1 MRTLVFGVLAATVAG
16 CSCFVSPQ
24 SGIEAC
30 TGGDGRG
37 FACFDRNVAASRL
50 SQATEPEPST
60 FDPDTPTSRERTA
73 LAGRMAKPSS
83 AHAADKTRHA
93 GKPAKPIAIAA
104 AKAEPTAAAPPPDTI
119 DPAVDRA
126 KIGVPVKL
134 EKPAKPIATTAAK
147 AEPTA
152 AAPPPA
158 KIDPVVDKA
167 KIAVA
172 VKLENPASAAFSD
185 MNRSMRQ
192 NMRGQFV
199 DTICGHVKGKKA
211 SGEDIGDRP
220 FLYLVKDDEAYVAD
234 DSPTSVASTAYRNI
248 CN

>member
-1 MRTLVFGVLAATVAG
+1 MRTLVVGVLAATLAG
-16 CSCFVSPQ
+16 CSCYVSPQ
-24 SGIEAC
+24 SGVEAC
-30 TGGDGRG
+30 SGADGRG

-50 SQATEPEPST
+50 SQATEPEPSAV
-60 FDPDTPTSRERTA
+60 DPGTAPREKTELAARTA
-73 LAGRMAKPSS
+73 KGAS
-83 AHAADKTRHA
+83 ARASDKTRHA
-93 GKPAKPIAIAA
+93 AKPAKPIATAA
-104 AKAEPTAAAPPPDTI
+104 AKAEPPAAAPPPDAIVPPI
-119 DPAVDRA
+119 DKA
-126 KIGVPVKL
+126 KIEVPVKL
-134 EKPAKPIATTAAK
+134 EKPAKPIATAVAK
-147 AEPTA
+147 AEPS

-158 KIDPVVDKA
+158 AIDPVADKA
-167 KIAVA
+167 RIAVA
-172 VKLENPASAAFSD
+172 VKLENPASAIFSD

-234 DSPTSVASTAYRNI
+234 DSPTSAASTAYRNI